1 MKPLSVALAVFLV
14 ILLVVSISFPMRES
28 KGADIPVP
36 VESVDLERYAGRWYE
51 IARIPNRFQKNCS
64 GETTALYSLRDDGKL
79 DVLNR
84 CHDKKGKRIEAK
96 GLAKVVDARSNAK
109 LKVSFVRF
117 LGWRLF
123 WGDYWI
129 IGLGEDYEYA
139 IVGTPSR
146 KYGWILSRQPSLPQS
161 VMTRVYR
168 ELQQQGYRPK
178 DFRMT
183 TGAPALEQVNRPD
196 NS

>member
-1 MKPLSVALAVFLV
+1 MKTVTVTLAVSLVV
-14 ILLVVSISFPMRES
+14 ILLVSHAFSAEES
-28 KGADIPVP
+28 RGAEIPVP
-36 VESVDLERYAGRWYE
+36 VESVDLERYAGLWYE

-64 GETTALYSLRDDGKL
+64 GETTALYSLREDGKL

-84 CHDKKGKRIEAK
+84 CHDKKGKSIEAK
-96 GLAKVVDARSNAK
+96 GLAKVVDKDSNAK

-129 IGLGEDYEYA
+129 IGLGDDYEYA

-146 KYGWILSRQPSLPQS
+146 KYGWILSRQSSLPQS
-161 VMTRVYR
+161 ALTRIIQ
-168 ELQQQGYRPK
+168 ELHQQGYHSE

-183 TGAPALEQVNRPD
+183 TGPLVPE
-196 NS
+196 